1 MRYSFCAPLV
11 INPVV
16 LILQTARR
24 ETVRRST
31 QDLLERGREREEG
44 KKRRN
49 VSFLMHARGGGVTRA
64 TLCNVVESFVRGNTR
79 RAENLQNREKS
90 TRSRAK
96 LATAD
101 DRLANTACMFPS
113 YYN

>member
-31 QDLLERGREREEG
+31 QDLLEREREREEG

-64 TLCNVVESFVRGNTR
+64 TLCNVVESFALAKTR
-79 RAENLQNREKS
+79 DAQKIYKIARKAPGLAQNSQRQTIDLQTQPVCFLRNI
-90 TRSRAK
+90 
-96 LATAD
+96 
-101 DRLANTACMFPS
+101 
-113 YYN
+113 